1 MLDFGRDICGNEQQA
16 TQREWLVTNGIGGY
30 ASGTISGILTRR
42 YHGVLVAALLPPLGR
57 TLLVAQLNEQAVYDG
72 EVYPLFTNRWDDELV
87 DPSGFVYLERFR
99 LEGSTPIWS
108 FACADALLEK
118 RLWMQ
123 PGHNTTYIV
132 YTLRRAQA
140 PLSLQIKALVNYRD
154 YHQTTYGGDWQ
165 ILVSPVACGLRM
177 DAFFEAA
184 PFYLLSDRA
193 TATSQHDWHRN
204 FWLAIEHYRGMDELD
219 DHLCA
224 GTFDATLQPGESLTL
239 VASTEESPALDGTAA
254 YMLRQEYD
262 QQVLDRS
269 QQPTAPPWVQ
279 QLILA
284 ADQFI
289 VRRPSADDPDGKTI
303 LAGYHWFGDWGRD
316 TMISLPGLT
325 LATGRGDVAAHILR
339 TFARF
344 VDEGMLPNRFPDLGD
359 EPEYNSVDASLWYIE
374 AVRAYHVATG
384 DETLL
389 EELFPVL
396 EAIMLAYQRGT
407 RYGIRAAPDDGLLA
421 AGEPGVQLTWMDA
434 RVNEQVITPRTGKP
448 VEVNALWYSALCAMR
463 DMARLLGR
471 SSWLYETSA
480 EQVRASFARFWNEAT
495 GYCYDVIDGP
505 NGHDATLRPNQI
517 FAVALPYCPL
527 DEAQQRA
534 VVDVCARHL
543 LTSHGLRSL
552 ASDHPDY
559 VGQYGG
565 DPSQRDSSYHQGTVW
580 GWLIGPF
587 VRAHLRVYRDPVQA
601 QSFLQP
607 LVQHMADHGIGS
619 VSEIFDGDPPHL
631 PRGCVAQAWSVAE
644 LLHAWYAI
652 QQVS

>member
-1 MLDFGRDICGNEQQA
+1 MLDFGRDICSNEQQA

-72 EVYPLFTNRWDDELV
+72 KSYPLFTNRWDDELV
-87 DPSGFVYLERFR
+87 DPAGFIYLERFR
-99 LEGSTPIWS
+99 LEGNTAIWS

-154 YHQTTYGGDWQ
+154 YHHTTYGGDWQ
-165 ILVSPVACGLRM
+165 ILVSPVAHGLRM
-177 DAFFEAA
+177 DAFFEAT
-184 PFYLLSDRA
+184 PFYLLSERA
-193 TATSQHDWHRN
+193 TATVQHDWHRN

-224 GTFDATLQPGESLTL
+224 GMFEATLQPGESLTL

-254 YMLRQEYD
+254 YMQRQEYD
-262 QQVLDRS
+262 QQVLNRS
-269 QQPTAPPWVQ
+269 QYLTAPPWVQ

-289 VRRPSADDPDGKTI
+289 VRRPSADDPNGQTI
-303 LAGYHWFGDWGRD
+303 LAGYHWFSDWGRD

-325 LATGRGDVAAHILR
+325 LVTGRADIAAHILR

-344 VDEGMLPNRFPDLGD
+344 VDEGMLPNRFPDAGD

-374 AVRAYHVATG
+374 AVRAYYAATG
-384 DETLL
+384 DEMLL
-389 EELFPVL
+389 EELFSVL

-407 RYGIRAAPDDGLLA
+407 RYGIQADPDNGLLA
-421 AGEPGVQLTWMDA
+421 AGEAGMQLTWMDA
-434 RVNEQVITPRTGKP
+434 KVNEQVITPRIGKP

-463 DMARLLGR
+463 DISRMLGR
-471 SSWLYETSA
+471 SSWIYERSA
-480 EQVRASFARFWNEAT
+480 EQVQASFARFWNETT
-495 GYCYDVIDGP
+495 GYCYDVIDGRD
-505 NGHDATLRPNQI
+505 GHDATLRPNQI

-565 DPSQRDSSYHQGTVW
+565 DQQQRDSSYHQGTVW

-601 QSFLQP
+601 QSYLQP
-607 LVQHMADHGIGS
+607 LVQHMADQGIGS

-644 LLHAWYAI
+644 LLHAWHAI
-652 QQVS
+652 QQVT